1 VRQKPSSLGP
11 FRSICSRC
19 LARYLTPQR
28 SERATCWTRLI
39 VLGVIFN
46 LSYLT
51 PRPLQRLLR
60 KLGWRRMGRFWRLR
74 RRKCSHTP
82 HNDHTRSAPAQAQ
95 PHSPTAQPHSGHIR
109 ASTSAQPHSFCLPS
123 IKNMFRV
130 VNLNIF
136 LEGVLSSSK
145 RVLITVT
152 DSRFLNEVATATA
165 TFSGAVTC
173 LESWQLHNISTEED
187 EIDFNPYTTRWIDL
201 NGLVEGAC
209 SITCK
214 FVQDTMTSDVA
225 SIPDI
230 LNTSQL
236 TTESVQP
243 KSKKPMV
250 QGCLSNMGF
259 SKIVNNQL
267 VTTPEPTSELNSCRT
282 CGIVCGNAGALAS
295 HQLSHA
301 SASLSDP

>member
-1 VRQKPSSLGP
+1 M
-11 FRSICSRC
+11 
-19 LARYLTPQR
+19 
-28 SERATCWTRLI
+28 I

-60 KLGWRRMGRFWRLR
+60 KLGWRRMGRFWRLHFL
-74 RRKCSHTP
+74 CSPHTTQRP
-82 HNDHTRSAPAQAQ
+82 HTFSASAGAATFSDSAAAFRAHQSQ
-95 PHSPTAQPHSGHIR
+95 HQRTATFILP
-109 ASTSAQPHSFCLPS
+109 LPS

-136 LEGVLSSSK
+136 LEGVLLSLK

-173 LESWQLHNISTEED
+173 LESWQLRNISTEED
-187 EIDFNPYTTRWIDL
+187 EIDFNPYTTRWLDL
-201 NGLVEGAC
+201 NGLVEGDC
-209 SITCK
+209 LINCR

-225 SIPDI
+225 SIPDN

-243 KSKKPMV
+243 KSKKPRV

-267 VTTPEPTSELNSCRT
+267 VTPEPTSELNSCRT

-301 SASLSDP
+301 SASLSDPYPSFSSSSSSSSSSYVKRL